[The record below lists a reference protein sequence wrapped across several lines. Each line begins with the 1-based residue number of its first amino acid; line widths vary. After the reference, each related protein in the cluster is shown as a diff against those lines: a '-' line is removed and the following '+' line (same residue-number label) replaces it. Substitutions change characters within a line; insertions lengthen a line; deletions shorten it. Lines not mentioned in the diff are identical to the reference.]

1 MSAPM
6 INWAPI
12 VNSIYKFV
20 ANTTIG
26 SSTRPINL
34 PPVEIH
40 DIETAPEKRP
50 RTLKHLLKSNHIN
63 HSILYN
69 HNRFHNHL
77 PHHLGSA
84 YLLGADCDQLQK
96 VYAEESKHLDEWH
109 DSPGEITDADWR
121 EFLGEK
127 AYQRAYVD
135 FFEDELA
142 LKFSYDWKALV
153 EEYLYSGKAPLVN
166 GLTSG
171 LGHPLIHLGYAV
183 ELNSRELAIEALSLT
198 STCYNFMH
206 KYLDG
211 TSYTKASTYSATSP
225 LEILH
230 KIHADSRLDG
240 VLDEPSPANI
250 PKLFDEHEGIILE
263 HWNAWSITDPQKQF
277 QDSQEA
283 AVHLLV
289 QTVQPGTHAY
299 DFFVVH
305 ILTTSHAVRILL
317 PFVPAKFQI
326 SLIRQWWLLT
336 IAVYC
341 AQMRPKINED
351 IEQKPG
357 KGWKYVEDKAING
370 SWSTDPHY
378 VKAIRA
384 IKEAAF
390 TWGDVHERYLSM
402 AVTFADD
409 FKGWTGFGSSES
421 DSIGGHS

>member
-6 INWAPI
+6 INWVPI
-12 VNSIYKFV
+12 VNRIYKYV

-26 SSTRPINL
+26 SSTQSITL
-34 PPVEIH
+34 PSVEIH

-69 HNRFHNHL
+69 YNRFHNHL

-84 YLLGADCDQLQK
+84 YLLGADYDQLQR
-96 VYAEESKHLDEWH
+96 VYAEESKVLEEWQ

-121 EFLGEK
+121 DFLGEK
-127 AYQRAYVD
+127 VYQRAYVD

-153 EEYLYSGKAPLVN
+153 EEYLYSGEAPLVN

-206 KYLDG
+206 KYLDDP
-211 TSYTKASTYSATSP
+211 SYTKASTYSTTSP

-240 VLDEPSPANI
+240 VLDEPSPSNI
-250 PKLFDEHEGIILE
+250 TKLFEKHEDFILE
-263 HWNAWSITDPQKQF
+263 HWNAWSITDPEKQF
-277 QDSQEA
+277 RDSQEA
-283 AVHLLV
+283 AVNLLV
-289 QTVQPGTHAY
+289 QTVKPGTHAY

-317 PFVPAKFQI
+317 PFVPPKFQVG
-326 SLIRQWWLLT
+326 LIRQWWLFT

-370 SWSTDPHY
+370 VWSTDPHY

-384 IKEAAF
+384 IREAAF

-409 FKGWTGFGSSES
+409 FNGWTGFGSSES
-421 DSIGGHS
+421 DSIGGHH

>member
-6 INWAPI
+6 INWVPI
-12 VNSIYKFV
+12 VNRIYKYV
-20 ANTTIG
+20 ANTTL
-26 SSTRPINL
+26 SSSAQSINL
-34 PPVEIH
+34 PSVEIH

-84 YLLGADCDQLQK
+84 YLLGADYDQLQK
-96 VYAEESKHLDEWH
+96 VYSEESKHLQEWQ

-127 AYQRAYVD
+127 TYQRAYVD

-206 KYLDG
+206 KYLDDP
-211 TSYTKASTYSATSP
+211 SYTKASTYNTTSP

-250 PKLFDEHEGIILE
+250 SKLFEEHEDFILE
-263 HWNAWSITDPQKQF
+263 YWNAWNITDPQKQF

-289 QTVQPGTHAY
+289 QTVKPGTHAY

-305 ILTTSHAVRILL
+305 VLTTSHAVRILL

-351 IEQKPG
+351 IVQKPG

-370 SWSTDPHY
+370 SWATDPHY

-384 IKEAAF
+384 IREIAF
-390 TWGDVHERYLSM
+390 TWGDLHERYLSM

-421 DSIGGHS
+421 DSVGGHL

>member
-6 INWAPI
+6 INWVPI
-12 VNSIYKFV
+12 VNRIYKYV

-26 SSTRPINL
+26 SSTQSITL
-34 PPVEIH
+34 PSVEIH

-84 YLLGADCDQLQK
+84 YLLGADYDQLQR
-96 VYAEESKHLDEWH
+96 VYAEESKVLEEWQ

-121 EFLGEK
+121 DFLGEK
-127 AYQRAYVD
+127 VYQRAYVD

-206 KYLDG
+206 KYLDDP
-211 TSYTKASTYSATSP
+211 SYTKASTCSTTSP

-240 VLDEPSPANI
+240 FLDEPSPSNI
-250 PKLFDEHEGIILE
+250 TKLFEKHEDFILE
-263 HWNAWSITDPQKQF
+263 HWNAWSITDPEKQF
-277 QDSQEA
+277 RDSQEA
-283 AVHLLV
+283 AVNLLV
-289 QTVQPGTHAY
+289 QTVKPGTHAY

-317 PFVPAKFQI
+317 PFVPAKFQVG
-326 SLIRQWWLLT
+326 LIRQWWLFT

-341 AQMRPKINED
+341 AQMRPKISED

-357 KGWKYVEDKAING
+357 QGWKYVEDKAING
-370 SWSTDPHY
+370 VWSTDPHY

-384 IKEAAF
+384 IREAAF

-402 AVTFADD
+402 AATFADD
-409 FKGWTGFGSSES
+409 FNGWTGFGSSES
-421 DSIGGHS
+421 DSIGGHH

>member
-6 INWAPI
+6 INWVPI
-12 VNSIYKFV
+12 VNRIYKYV

-26 SSTRPINL
+26 SSSPSINL

-84 YLLGADCDQLQK
+84 YLLGADYDRLQK
-96 VYAEESKHLDEWH
+96 VYSEESKHLEEWQ

-127 AYQRAYVD
+127 TYQRAYVD

-206 KYLDG
+206 KYLDDP
-211 TSYTKASTYSATSP
+211 SYTKASTYNTTSP

-250 PKLFDEHEGIILE
+250 TKLFEEHEDFILE
-263 HWNAWSITDPQKQF
+263 HWNAWSINDPQKQF

-289 QTVQPGTHAY
+289 QTVKPGTHAY

-305 ILTTSHAVRILL
+305 VLTTSHAVRILL

-370 SWSTDPHY
+370 SWATDPHY

-384 IKEAAF
+384 IKEIAF

-421 DSIGGHS
+421 DSVGGHL

>member
-6 INWAPI
+6 INWVPI
-12 VNSIYKFV
+12 VNRVYKYV
-20 ANTTIG
+20 ANATIG
-26 SSTRPINL
+26 SSTQPITIS
-34 PPVEIH
+34 PVEVH

-69 HNRFHNHL
+69 RNRFHNHL

-84 YLLGADCDQLQK
+84 YLLGADYDKLQK
-96 VYAEESKHLDEWH
+96 VFAEESKDLEEWQ

-121 EFLGEK
+121 EFLGQK
-127 AYQRAYVD
+127 VYQRAYVD

-142 LKFSYDWKALV
+142 LKYSYDWKVLV

-166 GLTSG
+166 GLISG

-183 ELNSRELAIEALSLT
+183 ELNSRELAIEALSLA
-198 STCYNFMH
+198 SSCYGFLH
-206 KYLDG
+206 KYLDDP
-211 TSYTKASTYSATSP
+211 SYTKASTYSTTSP

-240 VLDEPSPANI
+240 VLQAPWPGSI
-250 PKLFDEHEGIILE
+250 VKLFDEHEELILE
-263 HWNAWSITDPQKQF
+263 HWNAWSITDPHKQF

-283 AVHLLV
+283 AVNLLV
-289 QTVQPGTHAY
+289 QTVKPGTHAY
-299 DFFVVH
+299 DFFMVH

-336 IAVYC
+336 ISIYC
-341 AQMRPKINED
+341 LQMRPEINQD
-351 IEQKPG
+351 IEQKPA
-357 KGWKYVEDKAING
+357 KGWKYLEDKAING
-370 SWSTDPHY
+370 VWSTDPHY
-378 VKAIRA
+378 MKAIRA
-384 IKEAAF
+384 MKEAAF

-402 AVTFADD
+402 AVTFAED
-409 FKGWTGFGSSES
+409 FNGWTGFGTSEF
-421 DSIGGHS
+421 DRVGGHL

>member
-6 INWAPI
+6 INWVPI
-12 VNSIYKFV
+12 VNRIYKYV

-26 SSTRPINL
+26 SSTQPISIQ
-34 PPVEIH
+34 PVEIH

-84 YLLGADCDQLQK
+84 YLLGADYDQLQK
-96 VYAEESKHLDEWH
+96 VFAEESKHLEEWQ

-127 AYQRAYVD
+127 VYQRAYVD

-142 LKFSYDWKALV
+142 LKYSYDWKVLV

-183 ELNSRELAIEALSLT
+183 ELNSRELAIEALSLA
-198 STCYNFMH
+198 SSCYDFMH
-206 KYLDG
+206 KYLDDP
-211 TSYTKASTYSATSP
+211 SYTKASTYSTTSP

-230 KIHADSRLDG
+230 KIHTDSRLDG
-240 VLDEPSPANI
+240 VLDGPSPSNI
-250 PKLFDEHEGIILE
+250 TKLFNEHEDFILE
-263 HWNAWSITDPQKQF
+263 HWNAWSITDPNKQF

-283 AVHLLV
+283 AVNLLV
-289 QTVQPGTHAY
+289 QTVKPGTHAY
-299 DFFVVH
+299 DFFMVH

-341 AQMRPKINED
+341 SQMRPEINED
-351 IEQKPG
+351 IEQKPA

-370 SWSTDPHY
+370 VWSTDPHY

-384 IKEAAF
+384 MKEAAF

-409 FKGWTGFGSSES
+409 FNGWTGFGASES
-421 DSIGGHS
+421 DVVGGHL